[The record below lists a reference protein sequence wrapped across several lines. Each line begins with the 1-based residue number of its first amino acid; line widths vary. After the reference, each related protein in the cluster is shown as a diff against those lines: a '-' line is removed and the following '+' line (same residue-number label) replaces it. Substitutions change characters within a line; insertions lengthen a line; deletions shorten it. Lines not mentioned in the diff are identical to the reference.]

1 MTNLNKNELSARTN
15 LRNLIATAKAGLHNA
30 VTYPCKR
37 RNLLA
42 LLLLGAVLC
51 AAIYGPYHLH
61 GALGSVLLVP
71 AAFAYL
77 CWGVF
82 SLTAVGYVPGAL
94 DMQHNFARIGFLNSA
109 GEAPYLIQK
118 EQHGNVV
125 TYTYRCTGFPVSLWV
140 DKQLE
145 LESALN
151 MLIADVK
158 EGKDRRTVTLCCVPP
173 EHAFDTAEWHDRY
186 IHYNEDNLL
195 LLGRGL
201 TGDIIINIDKTPH
214 ILIGGNTGSG
224 KSILTKCLAWQTV
237 QQGDVVYVAD
247 FKGGVDYPGVWQELV
262 YMVTDEKKLLTLLNR
277 LAGTLEQRKQLFLK
291 EYATNITEYRQKS
304 GEHMQRIVFVCDEVA
319 ELLDKTGADK
329 ERKELLARIEANL
342 ALIARQGRAF
352 GIHLILATQRPDANI
367 LPGQIKNNMN
377 IRICGR
383 ADTTLSTIII
393 GDGRAAEQIPH
404 DAQGRFLMED
414 GTVFQAYYFNG
425 DAILK

>member
-1 MTNLNKNELSARTN
+1 MTNLTNNELSSRTN
-15 LRNLIATAKAGLHNA
+15 LHNFCYTVKTGLQNA
-30 VTYPCKR
+30 ITYSHKR
-37 RNLLA
+37 HALLV

-51 AAIYGPYHLH
+51 MATYWPYRFP
-61 GALGSVLLVP
+61 AVLGSMMTVP
-71 AAFAYL
+71 AAITYL
-77 CWGVF
+77 CWIAI
-82 SLTAVGYVPGAL
+82 SAAIVGYVPGAL
-94 DMQHNFARIGFLNSA
+94 EMQHNFARIGFVNSA
-109 GEAPYLIQK
+109 GEAPYLIGK
-118 EQHGNVV
+118 EQNGNVV

-151 MLIADVK
+151 MLIASVK
-158 EGKDRRTVTLCCVPP
+158 EGDDRRTISLCCVPP
-173 EHAFDTAEWHDRY
+173 EHAFDTAEWYNRY

-224 KSILTKCLAWQTV
+224 KTILLQCLLWQAV
-237 QQGDVVYVAD
+237 QQADVVYVAD
-247 FKGGVDYPGVWQELV
+247 FKGGVDFSRAWQQLS
-262 YMVTDEKKLLTLLNR
+262 YIVTNEKKLLALLNQ
-277 LAGTLEQRKQLFLK
+277 LAETLEERKRLFN
-291 EYATNITEYRQKS
+291 AVDAANITEYREKA
-304 GEHMQRIVFVCDEVA
+304 GDYMQRIVFACDEVA
-319 ELLDKTGADK
+319 ELLDRTGADK
-329 ERKELLARIEANL
+329 ERKELLAQIEAHL

-352 GIHLILATQRPDANI
+352 GIHLILATQRPDATI

-377 IRICGR
+377 VRICGR

-414 GTVFQAYYFNG
+414 GTVFQAYYFNR